1 MGKVTNTL
9 HQIGIRAK
17 VKKNQGSITRSGP
30 DNRYVM
36 VISVISVSSDSL
48 KESVGTSAGRV
59 ILFSI
64 IPTTISDT
72 TPTVTS
78 PTTHV
83 DTTLTPTEIPTPDP
97 SEDPSSDRIPPLP
110 ATSPFLSSTDDSSDS
125 DTLDTRPSST
135 HEVSPIEVAPPTGQ
149 ILPAPFGVH
158 RRRVTI
164 ISPGQPIPYG
174 RSYHC
179 HPNGPVHM
187 MTTRNRVGPLPTH
200 RLAVIHSVDY
210 SSSDYFTSDDSSR
223 DSPSDSSSETSS
235 DSSLNALSDSSSGH
249 SSSDH
254 SSLALPS
261 GMISGHQLC
270 SSVSSIPHS
279 SAAITE
285 RPSHSSF
292 MSPSRKRSMSLT
304 TSLPVSSPVPGQLSS
319 IRADLLPPCKRI
331 RSSDSVTDLEDFGM
345 RDMFESYGCT
355 RRLGEVET
363 SARGTVEVR
372 DDIVMHPMVLDDIP
386 KPAQEEGAIE
396 VTYEMLGDLVQR
408 FHDHTVEIPVH
419 QVQVIKSIQRDQG
432 HKIVATGY
440 QSVVSRRGSV
450 SLEWDNTNLGGM
462 LDDTSQRVNPIYKR
476 RSCMFKER
484 EMRQI
489 QRLRFYDRIRIG
501 RLEAKKGGMNR
512 EAKMVMIMKDGNGEV
527 MEVGFMPVAREC
539 TYQDFLKCQPLNF
552 KGTEGVVGL
561 TRWFEKMEMVF
572 HISNCPQKN
581 QVKYA
586 TCTLLDRNVIVVE
599 PTRLQDAIR
608 IANNLM
614 DQKLKGYARS
624 AENKR
629 RVDNMLEVRM
639 WQDLTRQET
648 MRKRGMLDLSPT
660 TTSASCTM
668 KDCVL
673 RPIHYRK
680 DCPKLRNQNQ
690 GNKTGNKIGN
700 KTGNNKATT
709 KAYAIRG
716 GGANPD
722 SNVVT
727 CTFLLNNCYASM
739 LLDSGADRS
748 FVSSTFSALL
758 DVAPS
763 TLDTSYSVKLAYGRI
778 LETNV
783 ILRGCTLG
791 LLGHSF
797 DIDLI
802 LVEISSFDV
811 IISMN
816 WLAKYHAVIVCDE
829 KIIRVPYGDE
839 VLITR
844 GDDCDS

>member
-1 MGKVTNTL
+1 
-9 HQIGIRAK
+9 
-17 VKKNQGSITRSGP
+17 
-30 DNRYVM
+30 VM

-164 ISPGQPIPYG
+164 VSPGQPIPYG

-261 GMISGHQLC
+261 GMISSHQLC

-292 MSPSRKRSMSLT
+292 VSPSRKRSMSLT

-331 RSSDSVTDLEDFGM
+331 RSSDSVTDLEDFL
-345 RDMFESYGCT
+345 DESFESSVPRETSLRDDVDVRGSDELYSESDINPK
-355 RRLGEVET
+355 GEVET

-440 QSVVSRRGSV
+440 QSVVQSKRISE
-450 SLEWDNTNLGGM
+450 LEWDNTRLRGM
-462 LDDTSQRVNPIYKR
+462 LDVTSQRVTRFQR
-476 RSCMFKER
+476 RELHVQRER
-484 EMRQI
+484 
-489 QRLRFYDRIRIG
+489 D
-501 RLEAKKGGMNR
+501 EADS
-512 EAKMVMIMKDGNGEV
+512 A
-527 MEVGFMPVAREC
+527 F
-539 TYQDFLKCQPLNF
+539 
-552 KGTEGVVGL
+552 
-561 TRWFEKMEMVF
+561 
-572 HISNCPQKN
+572 
-581 QVKYA
+581 
-586 TCTLLDRNVIVVE
+586 
-599 PTRLQDAIR
+599 AI
-608 IANNLM
+608 L
-614 DQKLKGYARS
+614 
-624 AENKR
+624 
-629 RVDNMLEVRM
+629 
-639 WQDLTRQET
+639 
-648 MRKRGMLDLSPT
+648 
-660 TTSASCTM
+660 
-668 KDCVL
+668 
-673 RPIHYRK
+673 
-680 DCPKLRNQNQ
+680 
-690 GNKTGNKIGN
+690 
-700 KTGNNKATT
+700 
-709 KAYAIRG
+709 
-716 GGANPD
+716 
-722 SNVVT
+722 
-727 CTFLLNNCYASM
+727 
-739 LLDSGADRS
+739 
-748 FVSSTFSALL
+748 
-758 DVAPS
+758 
-763 TLDTSYSVKLAYGRI
+763 
-778 LETNV
+778 
-783 ILRGCTLG
+783 
-791 LLGHSF
+791 
-797 DIDLI
+797 
-802 LVEISSFDV
+802 
-811 IISMN
+811 
-816 WLAKYHAVIVCDE
+816 
-829 KIIRVPYGDE
+829 
-839 VLITR
+839 
-844 GDDCDS
+844 